1 MNLPICINIS
11 GISDEKT
18 ETNKKEVIKMDLTI
32 KILIAMCVQ
41 AIIGIF
47 ITFYINVTIGLVIM
61 WFAATVNS
69 MILMFAIYR
78 VVKEKISKEKGG
90 KKC

>member
-1 MNLPICINIS
+1 M
-11 GISDEKT
+11 
-18 ETNKKEVIKMDLTI
+18 

-47 ITFYINVTIGLVIM
+47 VTFYINVTIGLVIM

-78 VVKEKISKEKGG
+78 VVKEKMAKKKEG
-90 KKC
+90 KTCLKTQTEKLKNHE